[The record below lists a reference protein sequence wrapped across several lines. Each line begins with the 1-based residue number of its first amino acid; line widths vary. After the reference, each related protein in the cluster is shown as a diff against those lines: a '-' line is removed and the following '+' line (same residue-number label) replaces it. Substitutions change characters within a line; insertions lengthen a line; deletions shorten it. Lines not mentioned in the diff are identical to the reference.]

1 MPVYLALHL
10 YLIGDQS
17 KFLKREDKQSVI
29 WGKIHQRKFGIIAKF
44 QLRALQCPRQRKGGP
59 KTQQTS
65 RKFQQVEVS
74 SKVEQAKKLG
84 KHKAN
89 TKRIVDVWKRTQP

>member
-17 KFLKREDKQSVI
+17 KFLKREKTSRVS
-29 WGKIHQRKFGIIAKF
+29 FGGRYTRENLASLV

-65 RKFQQVEVS
+65 RKFQQVEMS